1 MALLFLLSV
10 RGDFLSTEERRPFF
24 AGMRE
29 FSAWPVSS
37 NGGDAAVL
45 APRFPFEAVRFETF
59 KDDSADQFQEVA
71 MSDTAEKKFVL
82 YDTFDSVNQ
91 VDPRLY
97 EKYDVKRGL
106 RNADGTGV
114 VTGITK
120 VANVHGYL
128 MDDGYKIPDEGA
140 LSYRG
145 YDLYDLVDAE
155 SIDKRFNFEEVAYL
169 LLTSDL
175 PNARQLEDFVS
186 LIDAQR
192 ELPDGFTASFFFGAT
207 PPNIMNLLS
216 RVVLNQ
222 YADDLHAEDR
232 SSAHEIDVAI
242 SLMSKLP
249 RAAVLSYYAVHHR
262 FNNDS
267 LIIHPFI
274 PGQST
279 AETILSTLRP
289 NRKFSQVEAR
299 MLDIMLCVHMEH
311 GGGNNSA
318 FATHVLSSADTDA
331 YSAYSAAIGSMK
343 GARHGGANLKAYS
356 MQKDLK
362 LAVADWENEDEIA
375 AYLHRVLAK
384 EAFDKTGLI
393 YGVGHAV
400 YTKSDPRARI
410 CHAFARKL
418 ATGTEYERE
427 LALLEAAERLAPQVI
442 SQEKDINVNEICVN
456 VDFYSGFIY
465 HMLGIPEDLF
475 TPLFACGR
483 FPGWAAHRFEEI
495 VAGKRIIRPA
505 YKNASH
511 VRRTYVP
518 LEQR

>member
-1 MALLFLLSV
+1 
-10 RGDFLSTEERRPFF
+10 
-24 AGMRE
+24 
-29 FSAWPVSS
+29 
-37 NGGDAAVL
+37 
-45 APRFPFEAVRFETF
+45 
-59 KDDSADQFQEVA
+59 
-71 MSDTAEKKFVL
+71 MSDNAEKKFVL
-82 YDTFDSVNQ
+82 YDTFDSINE
-91 VDPRLY
+91 VDPCLY
-97 EKYDVKRGL
+97 EKYAVKRGL

-114 VTGITK
+114 VTGITN

-128 MDDGYKIPDEGA
+128 MDDGYKVPDEGI
-140 LSYRG
+140 LRYRG
-145 YDLYDLVDAE
+145 YDLYDLVDVE
-155 SIDKRFNFEEVAYL
+155 SVDKRFNFEEVAYL
-169 LLTSDL
+169 LLTSML
-175 PNARQLEDFVS
+175 PTQQQLDDFVS

-192 ELPDGFTASFFFGAT
+192 ELPDGFTASIFFGST

-222 YADDLHAEDR
+222 YAYDLHAEDR

-249 RAAVLSYYAVHHR
+249 RAAVLSHYAVSHR
-262 FNNDS
+262 FNNGS

-279 AETILSTLRP
+279 AETILSMLRP
-289 NRKFSQVEAR
+289 DRQFTQMEAR

-311 GGGNNSA
+311 GGGNNST

-343 GARHGGANLKAYS
+343 GARHGGANLKAYT

-362 LAVADWENEDEIA
+362 EHVANWENEDEIA
-375 AYLHRVLAK
+375 VYLQRVLAK
-384 EAFDKTGLI
+384 EAFDKSGLV
-393 YGVGHAV
+393 YGIGHAV

-410 CHAFARKL
+410 CNSFAHNL
-418 ATGTEYERE
+418 AKGTEYEEE
-427 LALLEAAERLAPQVI
+427 LALLETVERVAPQVI
-442 SQEKDINVNEICVN
+442 SQFKGTNAEEICAN
-456 VDFYSGFIY
+456 VDMYSGFIY

-483 FPGWAAHRFEEI
+483 FPGWVAHRFEEI

-511 VRRTYVP
+511 DRRTYIP
-518 LEQR
+518 MEER